1 MSLAQSAPKL
11 ADAQRPDEYWSI
23 VTDLMSLI
31 HRMRGYQMVNE
42 AGRPAEFFHEAV
54 GDVVIL
60 DDVTPARPPEAQMLD
75 DCNLR
80 LRKALHFL
88 FEARAAR
95 LRAENSIERIN
106 GSDHKASNLVDM
118 AHEAAEGHR
127 KAG

>member
-1 MSLAQSAPKL
+1 MSPAQSVQKF
-11 ADAQRPDEYWSI
+11 ADAQRPDDYWSI

-31 HRMRGYQMVNE
+31 HRMRGYQLVNE
-42 AGRPAEFFHEAV
+42 SGGPAEFLHEAA

-60 DDVTPARPPEAQMLD
+60 DDVTPARPPEGQMLD

-80 LRKALHFL
+80 LREALHFL

-95 LRAENSIERIN
+95 LRVENGIK
-106 GSDHKASNLVDM
+106 GSDQEHKASNPVDM
-118 AHEAAEGHR
+118 AHEAAEDHR